1 MAYIRLKS
9 IKGRDY
15 AYLVESVWDREEKQ
29 PKQVIIKYLGRVDKI
44 SIEDIPE
51 EYRSDS
57 RVIEFINRYRL
68 GNSKD
73 TMLGTISKDIKGI
86 VDMLSSGNVDAL
98 LDIFNGLLARE
109 GNITAAIV
117 RFYDEF
123 IIPALDEVGELWMQN
138 RLGIAVEHVCSNT
151 VNGVIKNIIHIA
163 NKASRGMHR
172 GNVILATPSGEL
184 HNIACNMLESI
195 LVSRGYKVYNISPS
209 APRDVIARYVED
221 RDADALIVSATLED
235 SAKLVE
241 RLVKAIRS
249 SNPSIPIIIGG
260 KAVSSIKDVHGLC
273 TILDDSLSTAISIID
288 REVSRYRVSKQQS
301 LC

>member
-68 GNSKD
+68 ESSKD
-73 TMLGTISKDIKGI
+73 TMLGTISKDIKEI

-109 GNITAAIV
+109 GNITYAIV

-151 VNGVIKNIIHIA
+151 VNGVIKNITHIA
-163 NKASRGMHR
+163 NKASKGMHR

-273 TILDDSLSTAISIID
+273 TILDDSLSTVISIID
-288 REVSRYRVSKQQS
+288 REISRYRASKQS